1 MLSTDDS
8 RVLHFKPNGI
18 KPGKLLRGHVI
29 KTVEVA
35 KEENCH
41 IECVLEQLCVS
52 FNRGQNNG
60 RYICELSDSDQT
72 LHPGDM
78 IKRNGYSYHGSTVS
92 SYTLL
97 VCTISLPPLYVSLYH
112 TNLKNRFEL
121 SVGELL

>member
-1 MLSTDDS
+1 M
-8 RVLHFKPNGI
+8 I
-18 KPGKLLRGHVI
+18 KK
-29 KTVEVA
+29 VEVA
-35 KEENCH
+35 KEENCQIQCF
-41 IECVLEQLCVS
+41 IEHRCVS
-52 FNRGQNNG
+52 FNLGQNNG

-78 IKRNGYSYHGSTVS
+78 IQRNGYSYHGSVVS

-121 SVGELL
+121 SADE